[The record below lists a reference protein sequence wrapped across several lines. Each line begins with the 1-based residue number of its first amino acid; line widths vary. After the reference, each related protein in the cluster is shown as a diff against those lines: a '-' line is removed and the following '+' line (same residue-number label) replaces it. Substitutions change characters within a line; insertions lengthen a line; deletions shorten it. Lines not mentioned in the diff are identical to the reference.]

1 MWLHACAGGDEGLDP
16 ELVSCLQLSAFDRGS
31 SPPVLIYLFPISP
44 AIQAVSSTR
53 ERAANLRLAAGPGS
67 NISLLEIPVKR
78 EDRPVSR
85 PLDMFAIL
93 RLLPL
98 LSLAAAFECA
108 FTANG
113 VSYDLKP
120 LGGVRSASSRTDTP
134 PTQSEARLRMDL
146 CGDGV
151 GREDG
156 LADEDQVCP

>member
-1 MWLHACAGGDEGLDP
+1 
-16 ELVSCLQLSAFDRGS
+16 
-31 SPPVLIYLFPISP
+31 
-44 AIQAVSSTR
+44 
-53 ERAANLRLAAGPGS
+53 
-67 NISLLEIPVKR
+67 
-78 EDRPVSR
+78 
-85 PLDMFAIL
+85 MFTIL

-113 VSYDLKP
+113 VSYDLTP

-156 LADEDQVCP
+156 LADEDQVHSRKPEPAILNQDLMQEKRVTDDQCPSDSKVCLKLVNIKGSDERVTSVIPVWSKDVPSDQILTTPFMGMDKSSGVEITVNGPEYAG